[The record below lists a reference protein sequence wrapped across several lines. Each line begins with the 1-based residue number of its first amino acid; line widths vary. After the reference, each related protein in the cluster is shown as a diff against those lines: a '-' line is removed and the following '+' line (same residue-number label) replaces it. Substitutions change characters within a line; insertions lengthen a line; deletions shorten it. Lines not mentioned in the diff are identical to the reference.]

1 MSGPGPSELCTVDV
15 IAAFLHKKYIFTQE
29 ATDSTQLSAAT
40 RHSHMR
46 WGEGR
51 GAGDSSDLLNMHQ
64 SLATVPLYKRNTILL
79 LDCLVI
85 YRNL

>member
-29 ATDSTQLSAAT
+29 ATDSSQLSAAT
-40 RHSHMR
+40 RQSHEM
-46 WGEGR
+46 GGGK

-64 SLATVPLYKRNTILL
+64 SLATVPL
-79 LDCLVI
+79 D
-85 YRNL
+85 